1 MCVEVGGKELTDKTS
16 SILPHDTYL
25 HIHIREKKDRF
36 GRSDSG
42 FKCIAFLE
50 GQRLTDVHRKIWK
63 KVS

>member
-42 FKCIAFLE
+42 FKCIAFFE
-50 GQRLTDVHRKIWK
+50 GVTLD
-63 KVS
+63 